1 MLKHK
6 LLDILTKLHK
16 KEEKKTSS
24 LRYIIKNKTRECAV
38 FIIKF

>member
-16 KEEKKTSS
+16 KEEKKLVHLGILS
-24 LRYIIKNKTRECAV
+24 KTKQESVLCL
-38 FIIKF
+38 